1 VLRPGGW
8 LAVAY
13 PGPDHLVEIAD
24 GFRLMR
30 QHEDKTRSYTETAER
45 FIGPP
50 TIDRLLSHAVLDD
63 AAVRN
68 AILMGPNARHITPPT
83 MGLARTGFAGARDA
97 PFVDPEL
104 RSEKAEK

>member
-30 QHEDKTRSYTETAER
+30 QHEDKT
-45 FIGPP
+45 
-50 TIDRLLSHAVLDD
+50 
-63 AAVRN
+63 
-68 AILMGPNARHITPPT
+68 
-83 MGLARTGFAGARDA
+83 
-97 PFVDPEL
+97 
-104 RSEKAEK
+104 